1 MKKTVLYMDKVE
13 SPLGTILLSSHG
25 EKLNGLWFQGEKY
38 EEIRMKNEDGVEERP
53 DLPVFQET
61 RRWLDLYFQGKD
73 PGFTPPLELS
83 GSDFRQ
89 QVGRIMLTIPYGKTM
104 TYGAIAR
111 EMARREGKERMS
123 AQAVGGAVGHNPI
136 SLIIPCHRVVGTG
149 GSLTGYGGGMP
160 RKVWLLEHE
169 GINLKASGFT
179 IPKKGTAL

>member
-1 MKKTVLYMDKVE
+1 MHYTSQYP
-13 SPLGTILLSSHG
+13 SPLGELL
-25 EKLNGLWFQGEKY
+25 LAADDDGLTGVWFVGQKY
-38 EEIRMKNEDGVEERP
+38 FARSLAPDSVAREIPLFAQVK
-53 DLPVFQET
+53 Q
-61 RRWLDLYFQGKD
+61 WLALYFAGQE
-73 PGFTPPLELS
+73 PELEIPIHM
-83 GSDFRQ
+83 
-89 QVGRIMLTIPYGKTM
+89 VGTAFQKAVWRILRTIPYGQTM

-136 SLIIPCHRVVGTG
+136 SLIIPCHRVVGTS

-169 GINLKASGFT
+169 GIDLKASGFT

>member
-1 MKKTVLYMDKVE
+1 MDETGLYMDRVAT
-13 SPLGTILLSSHG
+13 PLGDMIMTSHG
-25 EKLNGLWFQGEKY
+25 KALYGLWFQGERY
-38 EEIRMKNEDGVEERP
+38 EPGEQELDGARREP

-83 GSDFRQ
+83 GSVFRQ

-111 EMARREGKERMS
+111 EMAGKTGKKQMS

-136 SLIIPCHRVVGTG
+136 SLIIPCHRVVGSS

-169 GINLKASGFT
+169 GIDLKASGFT